1 MIEKYN
7 KDDYLNI
14 KSMHDE
20 CVSDILIKDN
30 NLVIIY
36 DNIDEKIYKYKKLT
50 ITYELDS
57 YCDVLMFYKN
67 NKYLFI
73 DMISNYEKF
82 KKLINKSQYRTYKYF
97 ISNFKEIELELTS
110 ILKSKYYSLRI
121 LLDPITITYHYE

>member
-73 DMISNYEKF
+73 DMITNYEKF
-82 KKLINKSQYRTYKYF
+82 KKLINKSQYRTYKYL

-121 LLDPITITYHYE
+121 LPRSNNNNLPL

>member
-1 MIEKYN
+1 MI
-7 KDDYLNI
+7 
-14 KSMHDE
+14 
-20 CVSDILIKDN
+20 
-30 NLVIIY
+30 IIY

-73 DMISNYEKF
+73 DMITNYEKF
-82 KKLINKSQYRTYKYF
+82 KKLINKSQYRTYKYL

-121 LLDPITITYHYE
+121 LPRSNNNNLPLWIIQIKLEKVLISSYRIFIEDNI

>member
-20 CVSDILIKDN
+20 CVSDILIKDK

-50 ITYELDS
+50 ITYELDA

-73 DMISNYEKF
+73 DMITNYEKF

>member
-1 MIEKYN
+1 MI
-7 KDDYLNI
+7 
-14 KSMHDE
+14 
-20 CVSDILIKDN
+20 
-30 NLVIIY
+30 IIY
-36 DNIDEKIYKYKKLT
+36 DNIDEKIYKYKKLI

-57 YCDVLMFYKN
+57 YCDVLIFYKN
-67 NKYLFI
+67 YKYLFI

-82 KKLINKSQYRTYKYF
+82 KKLINKSQYRTYKYL